1 MKKGIIKSDVS
12 DSLPIFFS
20 IQLTKDERKAL
31 ERVSNNSN
39 ITTFEEQLSL
49 HHGRH
54 TDFNGTVNVI
64 YDTFRRTLTDIYDA
78 NFFIWENIFED
89 KDNKAPWISKGL
101 KKSSKKQQKLYIKF
115 LKTKTL
121 EDEFKYKTYKSLLEK
136 LRKKLK

>member
-12 DSLPIFFS
+12 DNLPIFFS

-31 ERVSNNSN
+31 ERVFNNSN
-39 ITTFEEQLSL
+39 IISFEEQLSL

-54 TDFNGTVNVI
+54 IDFNGTVNVI
-64 YDTFRRTLTDIYDA
+64 YDTFRRTLTDIYDV
-78 NFFIWENIFED
+78 NFSIWENILED

-121 EDEFKYKTYKSLLEK
+121 EDEFKYKTYKSLLGK
-136 LRKKLK
+136 LRKKVK

>member
-12 DSLPIFFS
+12 DNLPIFFS

-31 ERVSNNSN
+31 ERVFNNSN
-39 ITTFEEQLSL
+39 IISFEEQLSL

-54 TDFNGTVNVI
+54 IDFNGTVNVI
-64 YDTFRRTLTDIYDA
+64 YDTFRRILTDIYDV
-78 NFFIWENIFED
+78 NFSIWENILED

-101 KKSSKKQQKLYIKF
+101 KKSSKKKQKLYIKF

-121 EDEFKYKTYKSLLEK
+121 EDEFKYKTYKSLLGK

>member
-12 DSLPIFFS
+12 DNLPIFFS

-31 ERVSNNSN
+31 ERVFNNSN
-39 ITTFEEQLSL
+39 IISFEEQLSL

-54 TDFNGTVNVI
+54 IDFIGTVNVI
-64 YDTFRRTLTDIYDA
+64 YDTFRRTLTDIYDV
-78 NFFIWENIFED
+78 NFSIWENILED

-121 EDEFKYKTYKSLLEK
+121 EDEFKYKTYKSLLGK

>member
-12 DSLPIFFS
+12 DNLPIFFS

-31 ERVSNNSN
+31 ERVFNNSN
-39 ITTFEEQLSL
+39 IISFEEQLSL

-54 TDFNGTVNVI
+54 IDFNGTVNVI
-64 YDTFRRTLTDIYDA
+64 YDTFRRTLTDIYDV
-78 NFFIWENIFED
+78 NFSIWENILED

-101 KKSSKKQQKLYIKF
+101 KKSLKKHQKLYIKF

-121 EDEFKYKTYKSLLEK
+121 EDEFKYKTYKSLLGK
-136 LRKKLK
+136 LRKKVK

>member
-1 MKKGIIKSDVS
+1 MKKDIIKSDVS

-31 ERVSNNSN
+31 ERVFNNSN
-39 ITTFEEQLSL
+39 IISFEEQLSL
-49 HHGRH
+49 YHGRH
-54 TDFNGTVNVI
+54 IDSNGTVNVI

-78 NFFIWENIFED
+78 NFSIWENILED

-121 EDEFKYKTYKSLLEK
+121 EDEFKYKTCKSLLEK

>member
-1 MKKGIIKSDVS
+1 MKKDIIKSDVS

-31 ERVSNNSN
+31 ERASNNSN
-39 ITTFEEQLSL
+39 ITYFKEQLSQ

>member
-1 MKKGIIKSDVS
+1 M
-12 DSLPIFFS
+12 
-20 IQLTKDERKAL
+20 KDERKAL
-31 ERVSNNSN
+31 ERVFNNSN
-39 ITTFEEQLSL
+39 IISFEEQLSL

-54 TDFNGTVNVI
+54 IDFNGTVNVI
-64 YDTFRRTLTDIYDA
+64 YDTFRRILTDIYDV
-78 NFFIWENIFED
+78 NFSIWENILED

-115 LKTKTL
+115 LKTKKL